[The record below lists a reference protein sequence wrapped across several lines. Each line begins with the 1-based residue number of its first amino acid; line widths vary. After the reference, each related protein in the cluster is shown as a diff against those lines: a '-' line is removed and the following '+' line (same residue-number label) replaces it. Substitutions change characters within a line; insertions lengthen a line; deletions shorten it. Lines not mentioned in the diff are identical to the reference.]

1 MNIIDKQIK
10 KEFEEELNII
20 VNNFAR
26 EKNKLDWDN
35 LVITNELEKS
45 KTKIAEL
52 KLKNKKQADYIKQLE
67 ELIKEYDKE
76 VNFKEGKL

>member
-76 VNFKEGKL
+76 VNFGEGNL